1 MKNEEATKTP
11 KAVYAPPTL
20 QKQQLIEEV
29 LGQGTLTTHGVVV
42 PSPSPTP

>member
-1 MKNEEATKTP
+1 MKDAEAAKTH

-29 LGQGTLTTHGVVV
+29 LGTILTTHGV
-42 PSPSPTP
+42 PA